1 MLDVASLRVAFAMV
15 ALALLVLFYV
25 VTYRRTRSAY
35 SGWWCAAIALFLT
48 GSSAY
53 LLNGTVH
60 QVWANPLGNVL
71 AVLGTGCVWAGSRT
85 LRTAAPKPWQL
96 AAGPAVVAV
105 ASALDHPAN
114 NNWSG
119 GPFFLAL
126 VSLMFGLSAAE
137 LWRLPRGYTR
147 FQRALALAAGFL
159 ALYYCGRCA
168 AFIVDGP
175 DGLVFRAIF
184 GTAPTTLLT
193 TILLVVVSFSM
204 AALSNEQVTRELR
217 ARAAHDGLTGLL
229 NRTAFLDLAAE
240 ELRRMER
247 AATPGALIL
256 ADLDHFKCV
265 NDSYGHAAGDL
276 SLRAFADACTG
287 AIRSTDLVGR
297 YGGEEFILLL
307 PGAGTDQAQAIAGQI
322 SRSLRAVQT
331 PAGFPLPTVS
341 YGIAPV
347 AHGDLDGAI
356 AAADA
361 ALYEAKAQGRDR
373 AVLAGIRA
381 EDQQAP
387 GRV

>member
-1 MLDVASLRVAFAMV
+1 MMLDAASLRVAFAVV
-15 ALALLVLFYV
+15 ALTLFVLFYL

-35 SGWWCAAIALFLT
+35 SGWWCAAIAMFLV

-53 LLNGTVH
+53 LLNGTAH

-71 AVLGTGCVWAGSRT
+71 AVLGAASVWSGART
-85 LRTAAPKPWQL
+85 LRAAAPKPWQM

-105 ASALDHPAN
+105 ASALDHPAS

-126 VSLMFGLSAAE
+126 MSLMIGLSAVE

-147 FQRALALAAGFL
+147 IQRALALAAGL
-159 ALYYCGRCA
+159 VALYYCGRWA
-168 AFIVDGP
+168 AFITDGP
-175 DGLVFRAIF
+175 GGQVFRTFF

-193 TILLVVVSFSM
+193 MMLLVVASFSM

-229 NRTAFLDLAAE
+229 NRTAFLDLAAA
-240 ELRRMER
+240 ELRRLDR
-247 AATPGALIL
+247 AGTPGSLIL
-256 ADLDHFKCV
+256 ADLDHFKAV
-265 NDSYGHAAGDL
+265 NDSYGHAAGDQ
-276 SLRAFADACTG
+276 SLRAFAAACTG

-297 YGGEEFILLL
+297 YGGEEFVLLL
-307 PGAGTDQAQAIAGQI
+307 PGAGKDQAQAIAGQI
-322 SRSLRAVQT
+322 SRSLRATQT
-331 PAGFPLPTVS
+331 PAGIRLPTVS

-361 ALYEAKAQGRDR
+361 ALYEAKARGRDR
-373 AVLAGIRA
+373 AVLS
-381 EDQQAP
+381 EYS
-387 GRV
+387 